1 MNFHLASLHTS
12 SYCTF
17 YQDFDPYSSFYL
29 SNLEFNWEDQGYY
42 ILENICPDLITST
55 NNEIV
60 NATELTSNTI
70 NDGDEVINTFHFRN
84 ALKCYAELI
93 LGIYNEDFK
102 YGNMNK
108 LLKISNKIFIKN
120 VVCYPSKI
128 TKDDLIMLRH
138 TFSYQEIYHL
148 IMIVLF
154 HKSRS
159 QLTFISK
166 CYDEIR
172 KQFD

>member
-1 MNFHLASLHTS
+1 M
-12 SYCTF
+12 
-17 YQDFDPYSSFYL
+17 
-29 SNLEFNWEDQGYY
+29 
-42 ILENICPDLITST
+42 
-55 NNEIV
+55 
-60 NATELTSNTI
+60 TSNTI